1 MSKTRKAMAL
11 VSAIAILGTSLPFN
25 VMAETVDTNIKQ
37 LGEVPKENVWEKDD
51 FTYEDGGKTVTGFS
65 EKGREKIK
73 TNKDLVIPEGVEKIN
88 PYTFTSQEIE
98 TLILPNTLKVIED
111 AAFVANELTNLIIPN
126 SVEKIEGAA
135 FSNNKIKTLKLSDN
149 LRIIGANAFCSNELV
164 SITLPPKITIIEE
177 ATFSD
182 NKLFYIEIPNT
193 IKDIGGDA
201 FAGNQIHTIKIL
213 GNSTNIHKDAFR
225 TQNAEYHPK
234 TNPFFQK
241 DFGTL
246 NEKTKYE
253 ILLNGRDLIPL
264 SEDSKVLKY
273 ENGVF
278 KFATGVKNIQ
288 LDFHSEEYG
297 YGGGI
302 IIYNP
307 EAYSPQINELKVIK
321 GTEVTIEEYK
331 KAINPLPDD
340 VKVTLKTPADT
351 KTTGN
356 KNSIITLTFEDD
368 TTRDIT
374 IPVKVLEK
382 LQDAGTITPVPTI
395 NKDDIQKEI
404 VNQGEKIDLT
414 DNVKNLSEGSKV
426 KNITEPA
433 IDTTKPG
440 NYKGKVEVTFPDGS
454 KRVVEIPV
462 TVKEKII
469 PKPNPQPKPIPQP
482 TYPTSNFIQGEI
494 KIIDRTKEATNT
506 KYDKTNANSYW
517 VFKIGELDYK
527 FVTKETEQ
535 RYTADVK
542 PFIKDDRAYLP
553 FRYVGNALNI
563 DVGYDNTTR
572 LATFTKG
579 TNHLEINIDTGK
591 ATKNKLAYNLETN
604 PMIVNSRLVAP
615 VSVVGKAFNKTVSN
629 YKENKDTDI
638 VWNQDTQEVII
649 YNYK

>member
-1 MSKTRKAMAL
+1 MSKIRKSMAL

-51 FTYEDGGKTVTGFS
+51 FTYEDGGKTVIGFS

-111 AAFVANELTNLIIPN
+111 AAFAANELTNLIIPN

-164 SITLPPKITIIEE
+164 SLTLPPKITIIEE

-182 NKLFYIEIPNT
+182 NKLSYVEIPNT

-273 ENGVF
+273 ENGFF

-288 LDFHSEEYG
+288 LGFHSEEYE
-297 YGGGI
+297 YDGGI

-356 KNSIITLTFEDD
+356 KNAIITLTFEDD

-382 LQDAGTITPVPTI
+382 IQDAGTITPFPTI
-395 NKDDIQKEI
+395 NKNDIQKEI

-414 DNVKNLSEGSKV
+414 DNIKNLPEGSIV
-426 KNITEPA
+426 KDITEPE
-433 IDTTKPG
+433 IDTTKSG
-440 NYKGKVEVTFPDGS
+440 NYTGKVEVTFPDGS
-454 KRVVEIPV
+454 KRKVDIPV
-462 TVKEKII
+462 IVKEKVT
-469 PKPNPQPKPIPQP
+469 PTPVPQP
-482 TYPTSNFIQGEI
+482 TYSKSDFIQGEI
-494 KIIDRTKEATNT
+494 KIIDRTKEETDT
-506 KYDKTNANSYW
+506 KYDKNGAKSYW
-517 VFKIGELDYK
+517 LFKIGDLDYK
-527 FVTKETEQ
+527 FVTKETET

-553 FRYVGNALNI
+553 FRFVGNALNI

-579 TNHLEINIDTGK
+579 TNHLDINIDTGQ
-591 ATKNKLAYNLETN
+591 ATKNKLAYNLETS

-615 VSVVGKAFNKTVSN
+615 VSVVGKAFDKTVSN

-638 VWNQDTQEVII
+638 VWNPETQEVII

>member
-1 MSKTRKAMAL
+1 MSKIRKSMAL

-51 FTYEDGGKTVTGFS
+51 FTYEDGGKTVIGFS

-111 AAFVANELTNLIIPN
+111 AAFAANELTNLIIPN
-126 SVEKIEGAA
+126 SVEKIDGAA

-164 SITLPPKITIIEE
+164 SLTLPPKITIIEE

-182 NKLFYIEIPNT
+182 NKLSYVEIPNT

-288 LDFHSEEYG
+288 LGFHSEEYE
-297 YGGGI
+297 YDGGI

-356 KNSIITLTFEDD
+356 KNAIITLTFEDD

-382 LQDAGTITPVPTI
+382 IQDAGTITPFPTI
-395 NKDDIQKEI
+395 NKNDIQKEI

-414 DNVKNLSEGSKV
+414 DNIKNLPEGSIV
-426 KNITEPA
+426 KDITEPE
-433 IDTTKPG
+433 IDTTKSG
-440 NYKGKVEVTFPDGS
+440 NYTGKVEVTFPDGS
-454 KRVVEIPV
+454 KRKVDIPV
-462 TVKEKII
+462 IVKEKVT
-469 PKPNPQPKPIPQP
+469 PTPVPQP
-482 TYPTSNFIQGEI
+482 TYSKSDFIQGEI
-494 KIIDRTKEATNT
+494 KIIDRTKEETDT
-506 KYDKTNANSYW
+506 KYDKNGAKSCW
-517 VFKIGELDYK
+517 LFKIGDLDYK
-527 FVTKETEQ
+527 FVTKETET

-553 FRYVGNALNI
+553 FRFVGNALNI

-579 TNHLEINIDTGK
+579 TNHLDINIDTGQ
-591 ATKNKLAYNLETN
+591 ATKNKLAYNLETS

-615 VSVVGKAFNKTVSN
+615 VSVVGKAFDKTVSN

-638 VWNQDTQEVII
+638 VWNPETQEVII

>member
-1 MSKTRKAMAL
+1 MSKIRKSMAL

-51 FTYEDGGKTVTGFS
+51 FTYEDGGKTVIGFS

-73 TNKDLVIPEGVEKIN
+73 TNKDLVIPEGVETIN

-111 AAFVANELTNLIIPN
+111 AAFAANELTNLIIPN

-164 SITLPPKITIIEE
+164 SLTLPPKITIIEE

-182 NKLFYIEIPNT
+182 NKLSYVEIPNT

-273 ENGVF
+273 ENGFF

-288 LDFHSEEYG
+288 LGFHSEEYE
-297 YGGGI
+297 YDGGI

-356 KNSIITLTFEDD
+356 KNAIITLTFEDD

-382 LQDAGTITPVPTI
+382 IQDAGTITPFPTI
-395 NKDDIQKEI
+395 NKNDIQKEI

-414 DNVKNLSEGSKV
+414 DNIKNLPEGSIV
-426 KNITEPA
+426 KDITEPE
-433 IDTTKPG
+433 IDTTKSG
-440 NYKGKVEVTFPDGS
+440 NYTGKVEVTFPDGS
-454 KRVVEIPV
+454 KRKVDIPV
-462 TVKEKII
+462 IVKEKVT
-469 PKPNPQPKPIPQP
+469 PTPVPQP
-482 TYPTSNFIQGEI
+482 TYSKSDFIQGEI
-494 KIIDRTKEATNT
+494 KIIDRTKEETDT
-506 KYDKTNANSYW
+506 KYDKNGAKSYW
-517 VFKIGELDYK
+517 LFKIGDLDYK
-527 FVTKETEQ
+527 FVTKETET

-553 FRYVGNALNI
+553 FRFVGNALNI

-579 TNHLEINIDTGK
+579 TNHLDINIDTGQ
-591 ATKNKLAYNLETN
+591 ATKNKLAYNLETS

-615 VSVVGKAFNKTVSN
+615 VSVVGKAFDKTVSN

-638 VWNQDTQEVII
+638 VWNPETQEVII